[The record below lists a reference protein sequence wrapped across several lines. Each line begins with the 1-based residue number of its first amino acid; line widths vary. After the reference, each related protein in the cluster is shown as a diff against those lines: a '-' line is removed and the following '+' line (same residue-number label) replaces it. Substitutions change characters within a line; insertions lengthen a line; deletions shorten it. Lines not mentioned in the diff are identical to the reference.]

1 MDSKCVEITSDG
13 GTGIKPFPGKI
24 AVMGG
29 GSWATALAKLL
40 LQNVPSIIWYMR
52 RSDRISEFKRL
63 GHNPAYL
70 SDVEF
75 PIERIDFRD
84 DINEACRDADTL
96 LMAMPSPYF
105 KSHLAKLTTNISD
118 KDVVIAT
125 KGIIP
130 DENMLISDYIE
141 HRYGTTPDRITVVS
155 GPCHAEEVAL
165 GRLSYLTVA
174 CRDTLRAE
182 AFAAVLNG
190 KAMRT
195 LISSDVRGI
204 EYAGVLK
211 NVYAVASGIIHGMK
225 AGDNFLAILVANAAK
240 EMRRFI
246 DREVPAERHITDSVY
261 LGDLLV
267 TAYSKFSRNHNFGAM
282 IGRGMTVRRAMME
295 MEMVTEGYYAAKC
308 LHEINADKKVP
319 MPVMEGV
326 FDILYR
332 DVPIQKAIDKVS
344 IGLI

>member
-1 MDSKCVEITSDG
+1 MDSKCVEMTSDG
-13 GTGIKPFPGKI
+13 GTRIKPFPGKI

-52 RSDRISEFKRL
+52 RPDRISEFKRL

-141 HRYGTTPDRITVVS
+141 HRYGITPDRITVVS
-155 GPCHAEEVAL
+155 APL
-165 GRLSYLTVA
+165 PY
-174 CRDTLRAE
+174 
-182 AFAAVLNG
+182 
-190 KAMRT
+190 
-195 LISSDVRGI
+195 RG
-204 EYAGVLK
+204 
-211 NVYAVASGIIHGMK
+211 M
-225 AGDNFLAILVANAAK
+225 
-240 EMRRFI
+240 
-246 DREVPAERHITDSVY
+246 PRHPT
-261 LGDLLV
+261 
-267 TAYSKFSRNHNFGAM
+267 
-282 IGRGMTVRRAMME
+282 GRGLRGGA
-295 MEMVTEGYYAAKC
+295 
-308 LHEINADKKVP
+308 
-319 MPVMEGV
+319 
-326 FDILYR
+326 
-332 DVPIQKAIDKVS
+332 
-344 IGLI
+344 